1 MIVAEGEQEE
11 VLANRVDGNDK
22 EKDSAE
28 SFSDILNTIAPE
40 VDPTTCVTRWTGEDC
55 DYGMAIDGLLIR
67 DGR

>member
-1 MIVAEGEQEE
+1 M
-11 VLANRVDGNDK
+11 DGNDK